1 MLSAKFSIQMTTHIL
16 MPIHVTGGV
25 PSVRL
30 QIYQKTFMNLPNP
43 CNTLWGIN
51 EFNATHFEEVTSSM
65 LPFVLEVV
73 ASQSLVGLTPL
84 QPATSWGSVSIV
96 YGGRRQRKR
105 QSTFRS
111 HGYEWPQESA
121 RTILPPP
128 ETP

>member
-1 MLSAKFSIQMTTHIL
+1 MTTHIL

-51 EFNATHFEEVTSSM
+51 ECNATHFEEVTSSM
-65 LPFVLEVV
+65 LPFVLDLRGAV
-73 ASQSLVGLTPL
+73 ASKALVELTPL

-96 YGGRRQRKR
+96 YGGRCQRKR

-111 HGYEWPQESA
+111 HGYEWPQGSA
-121 RTILPPP
+121 QTILPPP
-128 ETP
+128 ETPP